1 MTTPPKRGVFLSMNY
16 HRLSKEQFEELQEE
30 FAKYLAALSIDK
42 SKWDTIKANQPD
54 EVEKHLDQ
62 FSDLVWED
70 VLSKNL
76 YLEHLSPNHFFVF
89 DCGQE
94 EMHLIAVKI
103 DAPNKNITTPEGW
116 EWLLH
121 HINDTSVTLY
131 RSTKKY
137 EYDRKEELYG
147 MILKGAQI
155 SQANRY
161 KSIAQF
167 LV

>member
-1 MTTPPKRGVFLSMNY
+1 MNY
-16 HRLSKEQFEELQEE
+16 HRLSKEQFEELHQE

-42 SKWDTIKANQPD
+42 TQWDAIKANQSD

-70 VLSKNL
+70 VLSKAL
-76 YLEHLSPNHFFVF
+76 YLEHLSPNHFFIF
-89 DCGQE
+89 DCGQQ
-94 EMHLIAVKI
+94 EMNLIAVKVS
-103 DAPNKNITTPEGW
+103 APDKDITTPEGW
-116 EWLLH
+116 KWLLQ
-121 HINDTSVTLY
+121 HITDTTVTLY

-155 SQANRY
+155 STADRY